1 MKKIVLLIIALSV
14 NFCNHNLIA
23 QVKSDTLKNKTI
35 ITMTKSKLGDK
46 IILSK
51 INTSPCRF
59 DVDTDALI
67 LLKQSGVSDTVMNLM
82 VYKQS
87 LLEAISD
94 NNAAQNSDGGNFN
107 FKESGIY
114 FKRKNE
120 YIPLDPTLVTSSQA
134 SGFAS
139 IKYKSQLEGNEANY
153 QLAQPAEFYFNFAPA
168 KKELNSSNAN
178 STSQENYFQ
187 AIMSQYGLVNKNAQA
202 VSPNEFKLVKLD
214 VKKNKREY
222 MTGKISMAG
231 RTDFSIDDKY
241 LVNFKYEKLSGNTYK
256 VIVPAGLKPGEYC
269 FVYLSQSGNPYMQM
283 AGQNS
288 TKVFDFGIK

>member
-1 MKKIVLLIIALSV
+1 MNKTALLSIVLFVILFSHKLV
-14 NFCNHNLIA
+14 A

-87 LLEAISD
+87 LLEALSD
-94 NNAAQNSDGGNFN
+94 NDAAQNSDGGSYN
-107 FKESGIY
+107 FKETGIY

-120 YIPLDPTLVTSSQA
+120 YIILDPTLVTSSQA

-139 IKYKSQLEGNEANY
+139 VKYMY
-153 QLAQPAEFYFNFAPA
+153 RP
-168 KKELNSSNAN
+168 
-178 STSQENYFQ
+178 
-187 AIMSQYGLVNKNAQA
+187 
-202 VSPNEFKLVKLD
+202 
-214 VKKNKREY
+214 
-222 MTGKISMAG
+222 KIS
-231 RTDFSIDDKY
+231 
-241 LVNFKYEKLSGNTYK
+241 LQLN
-256 VIVPAGLKPGEYC
+256 
-269 FVYLSQSGNPYMQM
+269 
-283 AGQNS
+283 
-288 TKVFDFGIK
+288 